1 MTTLL
6 TEAKQIVE
14 VGADR
19 NISYKT
25 LNDYQRDNLTAL
37 AIEELAH
44 PEEAIESVILDASF
58 ITKIKEALQEQHFAD
73 RNVLMKEL
81 GEMLLEGA
89 KAHCKKDIEDA
100 IDESVTQ
107 LAVMR
112 QFYDEAGEYDYRNN
126 RDSMKREI
134 YNHPEL

>member
-6 TEAKQIVE
+6 TQAKLIVE
-14 VGADR
+14 VGCDR
-19 NISYKT
+19 NISYNT

-37 AIEELAH
+37 AIQDLAH

-58 ITKIKEALQEQHFAD
+58 ITKIKEALQEQHIAD
-73 RNVLMKEL
+73 RNVLLKEL

-89 KAHCKKDIEDA
+89 TAHCKEAVEDA

-112 QFYDEAGEYDYRNN
+112 QFYDEAGEYDYKNN
-126 RDSMKREI
+126 RDAMKRAI

>member
-6 TEAKQIVE
+6 TQAKQIVE

-37 AIEELAH
+37 AIQDLAH
-44 PEEAIESVILDASF
+44 PEEAIESVILDKAF
-58 ITKIKEALQEQHFAD
+58 INKIIEALQEQHFAD
-73 RNVLMKEL
+73 RNVLMKEI

-89 KAHCKKDIEDA
+89 KAHCKPTVEDA

-112 QFYDEAGEYDYRNN
+112 QFYDECGEYDYRNN
-126 RDSMKREI
+126 RDSMKRAI